1 MKILLAFFFLF
12 FSISLVGCQPTGTS
26 GYSKQITPQ
35 CRAAKSN
42 FQMCYGNC
50 LMVTPG
56 GLITAMGICG
66 NKCMN
71 YSVQVSYACN

>member
-1 MKILLAFFFLF
+1 MKTLLAITFTFF
-12 FSISLVGCQPTGTS
+12 ISLTGCQTTGTS
-26 GYSKQITPQ
+26 GYSEKITPQ

-42 FQMCYGNC
+42 YQMCYGSC
-50 LMVTPG
+50 LTVTPG

-71 YSVQVSYACN
+71 YSAQVSHACN